1 MLGFFFF
8 FFVKGFTVLNRY
20 QTNINLRPKKPST
33 ILGTQ
38 YFLAFYKISRS
49 SRESHSI
56 EYFNGRM
63 RINLYRCKFV
73 KDFKLGFDIAKI
85 CYRESIYYKYL
96 HNKVVGSKKKSVL
109 QQKAKRNLGPNPKWV
124 IKYTHTTENK
134 YLKLSFIL
142 YKLH

>member
-38 YFLAFYKISRS
+38 YFLVFYKFREVRENLIVLNISMGGCGSICIGANLWKTLNLDLISRKS
-49 SRESHSI
+49 VTANQFITNIYTIKS
-56 EYFNGRM
+56 
-63 RINLYRCKFV
+63 
-73 KDFKLGFDIAKI
+73 LG
-85 CYRESIYYKYL
+85 
-96 HNKVVGSKKKSVL
+96 VKKSVL

>member
-96 HNKVVGSKKKSVL
+96 HNKVVGSNKKVFYN
-109 QQKAKRNLGPNPKWV
+109 KRLNVILGLIP
-124 IKYTHTTENK
+124 
-134 YLKLSFIL
+134 SGS
-142 YKLH
+142 

>member
-1 MLGFFFF
+1 MLGFFLF

-63 RINLYRCKFV
+63 LINLYRCKFV

-96 HNKVVGSKKKSVL
+96 HNKVVGSKKKVFYN
-109 QQKAKRNLGPNPKWV
+109 KRLNVILGLIP
-124 IKYTHTTENK
+124 
-134 YLKLSFIL
+134 SGS
-142 YKLH
+142 

>member
-1 MLGFFFF
+1 MLGFFFCC
-8 FFVKGFTVLNRY
+8 FVKGFTVLNRY

-96 HNKVVGSKKKSVL
+96 HNKVVGSKKKVFYN
-109 QQKAKRNLGPNPKWV
+109 KRLNVILGLIP
-124 IKYTHTTENK
+124 
-134 YLKLSFIL
+134 SGS
-142 YKLH
+142 